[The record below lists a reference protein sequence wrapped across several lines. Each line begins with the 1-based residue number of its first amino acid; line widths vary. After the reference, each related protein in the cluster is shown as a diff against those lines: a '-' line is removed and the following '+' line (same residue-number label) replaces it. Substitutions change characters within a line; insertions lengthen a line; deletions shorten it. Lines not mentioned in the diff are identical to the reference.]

1 MEIKFDDIIQ
11 EILFKEG
18 LKYCYYDD
26 PENPEFSKEINKYI
40 DSLKEKYLMKDKQAQ
55 RLADS
60 SLKASNTYE
69 ALSNMLGRLL
79 EDEEK
84 KNQNVGDINER

>member
-26 PENPEFSKEINKYI
+26 PENPEFSKLMNKYL
-40 DSLKEKYLMKDKQAQ
+40 DELRQKYLITVKPFDQKSFEKM
-55 RLADS
+55 
-60 SLKASNTYE
+60 Y
-69 ALSNMLGRLL
+69 
-79 EDEEK
+79 DEFTNRFSEIK
-84 KNQNVGDINER
+84 EILDENN

>member
-26 PENPEFSKEINKYI
+26 PENPEVSKEINKYI
-40 DSLKEKYLMKDKQAQ
+40 DSLKE
-55 RLADS
+55 
-60 SLKASNTYE
+60 
-69 ALSNMLGRLL
+69 RLL
-79 EDEEK
+79 
-84 KNQNVGDINER
+84 NEG

>member
-26 PENPEFSKEINKYI
+26 PENPEFSKIMNKYL
-40 DSLKEKYLMKDKQAQ
+40 DELRQKYLNRQQ
-55 RLADS
+55 NTIEPPRLE
-60 SLKASNTYE
+60 L
-69 ALSNMLGRLL
+69 
-79 EDEEK
+79 
-84 KNQNVGDINER
+84 

>member
-1 MEIKFDDIIQ
+1 
-11 EILFKEG
+11 
-18 LKYCYYDD
+18 
-26 PENPEFSKEINKYI
+26 
-40 DSLKEKYLMKDKQAQ
+40 MKDKQAQ